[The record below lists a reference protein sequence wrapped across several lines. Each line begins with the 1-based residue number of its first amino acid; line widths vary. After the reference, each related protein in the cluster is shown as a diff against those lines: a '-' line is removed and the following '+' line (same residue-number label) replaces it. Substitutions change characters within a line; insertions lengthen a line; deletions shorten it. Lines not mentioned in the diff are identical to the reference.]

1 MIKKIASRF
10 FKFYCHPDYWI
21 DISGDLDE
29 IYKYNLRIGKKHPE
43 WRYLIQ
49 VLQLFRPSLMRPI
62 TENSI
67 IETIISNHTIMLRNY
82 FNIAFRSLLKNRLY
96 SFINIFGLAIGLA
109 AFLMINHF
117 VAFERS
123 YENHVA
129 DKEDIYRVQLD
140 VYQNGELVYKSSENY
155 PGAGPALQEDFPEVI
170 SSAKLYNMGSKNNV
184 IITSENGEENPQVL
198 KHKRFLYAEAAF
210 LPMFSVPMIQGD
222 AATALEKPHTIV
234 ISESMAKKYFGNE
247 NPMGKLLRL
256 EDDDFNDELC
266 TVTGVFEDVPENT
279 HLKYDVLI
287 SFNTLYTR
295 DTSGNG
301 WAKRRYG
308 NGWARKDFYTYI
320 QLSPGT
326 DAKKLQSQFPAFVDK
341 YNPDLQEKNSK
352 YVLSLQPLKDIHL
365 YSQLTDEAEVNGN
378 GDGVFYISIIAY
390 FILIIAW
397 VNYINLSTA
406 RSFDRGRE
414 VGLRKVMGSYRSSL
428 IAQFLVESLVING
441 LAMLLA
447 FIIIFSTSNLFHNLS
462 GTPLSYVI
470 WTQPWFWVMV
480 FTVLLIGSL
489 LSGIYP
495 AFVLSSFKPAQVLHG
510 KLKTSS
516 GGVALRKAL
525 VIFQFA
531 MSVALIVGT
540 ATVFDQMEYMQNR
553 DLGFDMSQTIVV
565 ERPPKQD
572 TSRQVRK
579 ANVLSFKTG
588 LKQRPEIESVAG
600 SNLLPGKKLRF
611 RTPIRTSLQS
621 TEEAVPLSIAG
632 MDFDFAES
640 MNMEIIAGRAFSEE
654 LRDDLDSLVI
664 LTENASRALG
674 FEKPEDAIGK
684 RIEIE
689 RFRWRP
695 SVVGVMA
702 DYHQE
707 NLKEEKPKTLVYLSG
722 DGSEY
727 YMIKVQTNKASEAI
741 AAIEEQW
748 HKSFAGNPFHYFFLD
763 EYFNSYYESER
774 QFKNLF
780 ATFSILAIIV
790 GCLGLFGLSSF
801 TAIQRAKEIAIR
813 KVLGSS
819 ILNIIQLLSKEFL
832 ILVGTATLIIWPIS
846 YYLMDQ
852 WLDNYPYRID
862 IGWTSFMYSGVVVL
876 LVTAITISYQTLK
889 SATANPVDALNHE

>member
-1 MIKKIASRF
+1 MIKQLASKF
-10 FKFYCHPDYWI
+10 FKFYCHEDYWL
-21 DISGDLDE
+21 DISGDLEE
-29 IYKYNLRIGKKHPE
+29 IYRYNLKANRKYPQL
-43 WRYLIQ
+43 RYLIQ
-49 VLQLFRPSLMRPI
+49 VVELFRPSLMKSI
-62 TENSI
+62 SENSK
-67 IETIISNHTIMLRNY
+67 ISNHTIMLKNY
-82 FNIAFRSLLKNRLY
+82 FNVAFRSLQKNRLY

-117 VAFERS
+117 VAFEKS
-123 YENHVA
+123 YENHIVN
-129 DKEDIYRVQLD
+129 KNDIYRVQLD
-140 VYQNGELVYKSSENY
+140 VYQNGELIYKSSENY
-155 PGAGPALQEDFPEVI
+155 PGAGPALLEDFPDVI

-184 IITSENGEENPQVL
+184 VITSENGEANPQAL

-210 LPMFSVPMIQGD
+210 LPMFSNQMIQGD
-222 AATALEKPHTIV
+222 AATALEKPFTIV

-256 EDDDFNDELC
+256 EDDDFNNELC
-266 TVTGVFEDVPENT
+266 EVTGVFKDVPENT

-287 SFNTLYTR
+287 SFNTLFAR
-295 DTSGNG
+295 DTRGTG
-301 WAKRRYG
+301 WAQTRYG
-308 NGWARKDFYTYI
+308 NGWKRKDFYTYV
-320 QLSPGT
+320 QLQPNT
-326 DAKKLQSQFPAFVDK
+326 DPKKLESQFSALVDK
-341 YNPDLQEKNSK
+341 YKPENQERNMKD
-352 YVLSLQPLKDIHL
+352 VLSLQKVKDIHL
-365 YSQLTDEAEVNGN
+365 FSQLTDEAEVNGN
-378 GDGVFYISIIAY
+378 GDGVFYISIIAF

-406 RSFDRGRE
+406 RAFDRGRE

-428 IAQFLVESLVING
+428 ITQFLVESLVING

-447 FIIIFSTSNLFHNLS
+447 FAMIFITTNFFHNLS

-470 WTQPWFWVMV
+470 WSQSWFWMLVGGII
-480 FTVLLIGSL
+480 LIGSL

-495 AFVLSSFKPAQVLHG
+495 AFVLSSFKPVQVLHG
-510 KLKTSS
+510 KLRTSS

-553 DLGFDMSQTIVV
+553 DLGFDMNQTIVV

-572 TSRQVRK
+572 TSRQVRI

-588 LKQRPEIESVAG
+588 LKQRPEILSVAG
-600 SNLLPGKKLRF
+600 STLLPGKKLRF
-611 RTPIRTSLQS
+611 KTPIRTSLQS
-621 TEEAVPLSIAG
+621 QEEAVPLSVAG
-632 MDFDFAES
+632 IDFDFAES
-640 MNMEIIAGRAFSEE
+640 MDMKIIAGRSFSEE

-664 LTENASRALG
+664 LTENASRAMG

-689 RFRWRP
+689 RFRWSP
-695 SVVGVMA
+695 SIVGVMA

-707 NLKEEKPKTLVYLSG
+707 NLKEEKPKTLIYLSG
-722 DGSEY
+722 GGSEY
-727 YMIKVQTNKASEAI
+727 FMIKINANSASQAI
-741 AAIEEQW
+741 TSIEEQW

-774 QFKNLF
+774 QFKDLF
-780 ATFSILAIIV
+780 AAFSILAIIV

-801 TAIQRAKEIAIR
+801 TAIQRAREIAIR
-813 KVLGSS
+813 KVLGSTV
-819 ILNIIQLLSKEFL
+819 LNIIQLLSKEFL
-832 ILVGTATLIIWPIS
+832 ILVGTATLIIWPVS

-852 WLDNYPYRID
+852 WLSNYPYRIN
-862 IGWTSFMYSGVVVL
+862 IGWSSFLYSGVVVL
-876 LVTAITISYQTLK
+876 FVTAVTISYQTLK

>member
-1 MIKKIASRF
+1 MIKKLASKF
-10 FKFYCHPDYWI
+10 FKFYCHPDYWV

-29 IYKYNLRIGKKHPE
+29 IYGYNVKTRKKYPQLR
-43 WRYLIQ
+43 YFIQ

-67 IETIISNHTIMLRNY
+67 IHSNHTIMLKNY
-82 FNIAFRSLLKNRLY
+82 FNVAFRSLLKNRLY

-117 VAFERS
+117 VAFEKS

-129 DKEDIYRVQLD
+129 DKENIYRVQLD

-155 PGAGPALQEDFPEVI
+155 PGAGPAMLEDFPEVI

-184 IITSENGEENPQVL
+184 IITSENGEQNPQVL
-198 KHKRFLYAEAAF
+198 KHRRFLYAEAAF

-256 EDDDFNDELC
+256 EDDDFNNELC
-266 TVTGVFEDVPENT
+266 TVTGVFQDVPEST
-279 HLKYDVLI
+279 HLKFDVLI

-295 DTSGNG
+295 DTDGSG

-308 NGWARKDFYTYI
+308 NGWRRKDFYTYV
-320 QLSPGT
+320 QLKPT
-326 DAKKLQSQFPAFVDK
+326 ADPKKLESQFPALVDK
-341 YNPDLQEKNSK
+341 YNPENKERNRKD
-352 YVLSLQPLKDIHL
+352 VLSLQPLKDIHL

-447 FIIIFSTSNLFHNLS
+447 FAIIFITGNLFHNLS

-470 WTQPWFWVMV
+470 WTQSWFWIMV
-480 FTVLLIGSL
+480 AGVVLMGSL

-495 AFVLSSFKPAQVLHG
+495 AFVISSFKPAQVLHG

-540 ATVFDQMEYMQNR
+540 ATVFDQMEYMQSK
-553 DLGFDMSQTIVV
+553 DLGFDMEQTIVV

-572 TSRQVRK
+572 TSREVRSNRVK
-579 ANVLSFKTG
+579 SFKTG
-588 LKQRPEIESVAG
+588 LKQRSEIISVAG
-600 SNLLPGKKLRF
+600 STLLPGKKLRF
-611 RTPIRTSLQS
+611 KTPIRTNLQS
-621 TEEAVPLSIAG
+621 QDEALPLSIAG
-632 MDFDFAES
+632 IDFDFAES
-640 MNMEIIAGRAFSEE
+640 MNMEVIAGRAFSEE
-654 LRDDLDSLVI
+654 MRDDLDSLVI
-664 LTENASRALG
+664 LTENSSRALG

-689 RFRWRP
+689 RFRWSP
-695 SVVGVMA
+695 SVVGVIA

-707 NLKEEKPKTLVYLSG
+707 SLKEEKPKTLIYLSG
-722 DGSEY
+722 SNSEY
-727 YMIKVQTNKASEAI
+727 FMIKVNMDQSTQAI
-741 AAIEEQW
+741 ASIEEQW
-748 HKSFAGNPFHYFFLD
+748 HRSFPGNPFHYFFLD

-774 QFKNLF
+774 QFKDLF

-801 TAIQRAKEIAIR
+801 TAIQRAREIAIR

-832 ILVGTATLIIWPIS
+832 ILVGSATLIVWPVS

-862 IGWTSFMYSGVVVL
+862 IGWTSFIYSGLVVL
-876 LVTAITISYQTLK
+876 TVTAITISYQTLK

>member
-1 MIKKIASRF
+1 MIKKLASKF
-10 FKFYCHPDYWI
+10 FKFYCHPEYWV

-29 IYKYNLRIGKKHPE
+29 IYRHNVRTRKKYPQLR
-43 WRYLIQ
+43 YFIQ

-62 TENSI
+62 TENAI
-67 IETIISNHTIMLRNY
+67 INSNHTIMLKNY
-82 FNIAFRSLLKNRLY
+82 FNVAFRSLLKNQLY

-117 VAFERS
+117 VAFEKS

-129 DKEDIYRVQLD
+129 DKENIYRVQLD

-155 PGAGPALQEDFPEVI
+155 PGAGPAILEDYPEVI

-198 KHKRFLYAEAAF
+198 KHRRFLYAEAAF

-256 EDDDFNDELC
+256 EDDDFNNELC
-266 TVTGVFEDVPENT
+266 TVTGVFQDVPENT
-279 HLKYDVLI
+279 HLKFDVLI

-295 DTSGNG
+295 DTDGSG

-308 NGWARKDFYTYI
+308 NGWRRKDFYTYVE
-320 QLSPGT
+320 LKANADP
-326 DAKKLQSQFPAFVDK
+326 KKLENQFPALVDK
-341 YNPDLQEKNSK
+341 YNPENKERNRKD
-352 YVLSLQPLKDIHL
+352 VLSLQPLQDIHL

-428 IAQFLVESLVING
+428 IAQFLIESLVING
-441 LAMLLA
+441 LAMLVA
-447 FIIIFSTSNLFHNLS
+447 FVIIFSTGNLFHNLS
-462 GTPLSYVI
+462 GTPLDYVI
-470 WTQPWFWVMV
+470 WSQPWFWIMV
-480 FTVLLIGSL
+480 ASVVFIGSL

-495 AFVLSSFKPAQVLHG
+495 AFVISSFKPAQVLHG
-510 KLKTSS
+510 KLKTSA

-540 ATVFDQMEYMQNR
+540 ATVFDQMEYMQSK
-553 DLGFDMSQTIVV
+553 DLGFDMEQTIVV

-572 TSRQVRK
+572 TSREVRSNRVK
-579 ANVLSFKTG
+579 SFKTG
-588 LKQRPEIESVAG
+588 LKQRSEIISVAG
-600 SNLLPGKKLRF
+600 STLLPGKKLRF
-611 RTPIRTSLQS
+611 KTPIRTNLQS
-621 TEEAVPLSIAG
+621 QDEAVPLSVAG
-632 MDFDFAES
+632 IDFDFAES

-654 LRDDLDSLVI
+654 TRDDLDSLVI

-689 RFRWRP
+689 RFRWSP
-695 SVVGVMA
+695 SVVGVIA

-707 NLKEEKPKTLVYLSG
+707 SLKEEKPKTLIYLSG
-722 DGSEY
+722 TGSEY
-727 YMIKVQTNKASEAI
+727 FMIKVNMDQSSQAI
-741 AAIEEQW
+741 ASIEEQW
-748 HKSFAGNPFHYFFLD
+748 HRSFPGNPFHYFFLD

-774 QFKNLF
+774 QFKDLF

-801 TAIQRAKEIAIR
+801 TAIQRAREIAIR

-832 ILVGTATLIIWPIS
+832 ILVGSATLIVWPVS

-862 IGWTSFMYSGVVVL
+862 IGWTSFVYSGLVVL
-876 LVTAITISYQTLK
+876 AVTAITISYQTLK

>member
-1 MIKKIASRF
+1 MIKKLASKF
-10 FKFYCHPDYWI
+10 FKFYCHPDYWV

-29 IYKYNLRIGKKHPE
+29 IYRHNVRMRKKYPQLR
-43 WRYLIQ
+43 YFMQ
-49 VLQLFRPSLMRPI
+49 VLQLFRPSLIRPI

-67 IETIISNHTIMLRNY
+67 INSNHTIMLKNY
-82 FNIAFRSLLKNRLY
+82 FNVAFRSLQKNRMY

-117 VAFERS
+117 VAFEKS
-123 YENHVA
+123 YENHIV
-129 DKEDIYRVQLD
+129 DRENIYRVQLD

-155 PGAGPALQEDFPEVI
+155 PGAGPAMLEDFPEVI

-184 IITSENGEENPQVL
+184 IITSENGEETPQVL

-222 AATALEKPHTIV
+222 AQTALEKPHTIV

-256 EDDDFNDELC
+256 EDDDFNNELC
-266 TVTGVFEDVPENT
+266 TVTGVFQDIPENT
-279 HLKYDVLI
+279 HLKFDVLI

-308 NGWARKDFYTYI
+308 NGWGRKDFYTYV
-320 QLSPGT
+320 QLKPNA
-326 DAKKLQSQFPAFVDK
+326 DPKRLESQFPNLVDK
-341 YNPDLQEKNSK
+341 YKPENKEKNMK
-352 YVLSLQPLKDIHL
+352 DVLLLQPLKDIHL

-428 IAQFLVESLVING
+428 VAQFLIESLVING
-441 LAMLLA
+441 LAMLVA
-447 FIIIFSTSNLFHNLS
+447 FILIFSTGNLFHNLS
-462 GTPLSYVI
+462 GTPLDYVI
-470 WTQPWFWVMV
+470 WSQSWFWIMV
-480 FTVLLIGSL
+480 ASVVFIGSL

-495 AFVLSSFKPAQVLHG
+495 AFVISSFKPAQVLHG

-540 ATVFDQMEYMQNR
+540 ATVFDQMEYMQSK
-553 DLGFDMSQTIVV
+553 DLGFDMEQTIVV

-572 TSRQVRK
+572 TSREVRSNRVK
-579 ANVLSFKTG
+579 SFKTG
-588 LKQRPEIESVAG
+588 LKQRSEIISVAG
-600 SNLLPGKKLRF
+600 STLLPGKKLRF
-611 RTPIRTSLQS
+611 KTPIRTNLQS
-621 TEEAVPLSIAG
+621 QDEAVPLSVAG
-632 MDFDFAES
+632 IDFDFAES

-654 LRDDLDSLVI
+654 MRDDLDSLVI

-689 RFRWRP
+689 RFRWSP
-695 SVVGVMA
+695 SVVGVMS

-707 NLKEEKPKTLVYLSG
+707 SLKEEKPKTLIYLSG
-722 DGSEY
+722 TGSEY
-727 YMIKVQTNKASEAI
+727 FMIKVNMDQSSQAI
-741 AAIEEQW
+741 ASIEEQW
-748 HKSFAGNPFHYFFLD
+748 YKSFPGNPFHYFFLD

-774 QFKNLF
+774 QFKDLF

-801 TAIQRAKEIAIR
+801 TAIQRAREIAIR

-832 ILVGTATLIIWPIS
+832 ILVGTATLIVWPLS

-862 IGWTSFMYSGVVVL
+862 IGWTSFVYSGVVVL

>member
-1 MIKKIASRF
+1 
-10 FKFYCHPDYWI
+10 
-21 DISGDLDE
+21 
-29 IYKYNLRIGKKHPE
+29 
-43 WRYLIQ
+43 
-49 VLQLFRPSLMRPI
+49 
-62 TENSI
+62 
-67 IETIISNHTIMLRNY
+67 MLKNY
-82 FNIAFRSLLKNRLY
+82 FNVAFRSLLKNRLY

-117 VAFERS
+117 VAFEKS
-123 YENHVA
+123 YEDHISN
-129 DKEDIYRVQLD
+129 KEDIYRIQLD
-140 VYQNGELVYKSSENY
+140 SYQNGELVYKSSENY
-155 PGAGPALQEDFPEVI
+155 PGAGPALLEEFPEVI

-184 IITSENGEENPQVL
+184 VITSENGEANPQAL
-198 KHKRFLYAEAAF
+198 KQKRFLYAEAAF
-210 LPMFSVPMIQGD
+210 LSMFSNQMVMGD
-222 AATALEKPHTIV
+222 ATTALEKPHAIV
-234 ISESMAKKYFGNE
+234 LSESMSKKYFGDE

-256 EDDDFNDELC
+256 EDDDFNNELC
-266 TVTGVFEDVPENT
+266 EVTGVFKDVQENT

-287 SFNTLYTR
+287 SFNTLFTR
-295 DTSGNG
+295 DVSGTG
-301 WAKRRYG
+301 WARKRYG
-308 NGWARKDFYTYI
+308 SGWDRKDFYTYV
-320 QLSPGT
+320 QLKPNT
-326 DAKKLQSQFPAFVDK
+326 DPKKLESQFITLIDK
-341 YNPDLQEKNSK
+341 YKPTNQEKNMK
-352 YVLSLQPLKDIHL
+352 DVLSMQPLKDIHL
-365 YSQLTDEAEVNGN
+365 YSSLTDEAEVNGN
-378 GDGVFYISIIAY
+378 GDGVFYISIIAF

-428 IAQFLVESLVING
+428 ITQFLVESLVINS
-441 LAMLLA
+441 LAVLVA
-447 FIIIFSTSNLFHNLS
+447 FTLIFATGNLFHNLS
-462 GTPLSYVI
+462 GTPMSYVI
-470 WTQPWFWVMV
+470 WTQSWFWLMV
-480 FTVLLIGSL
+480 GAVVLIGSF

-495 AFVLSSFKPAQVLHG
+495 AFVLSSFKPIQVLHG
-510 KLKTSS
+510 KLRTSS

-531 MSVALIVGT
+531 MSVALIIGT
-540 ATVFDQMEYMQNR
+540 ATVFEQMEYMQNR

-579 ANVLSFKTG
+579 ASVQSFKTG

-611 RTPIRTSLQS
+611 RTPIRTNLQS
-621 TEEAVPLSIAG
+621 QEEAVPLSIAG

-664 LTENASRALG
+664 LTENASQALG

-689 RFRWRP
+689 RFRWSP

-707 NLKEEKPKTLVYLSG
+707 NLKEAKPKTLVYLSG

-727 YMIKVQTNKASEAI
+727 YMIKVQANSASEAI
-741 AAIEEQW
+741 TAIEEQW

-763 EYFNSYYESER
+763 EYFNSYYESDR
-774 QFKNLF
+774 QFKDLF
-780 ATFSILAIIV
+780 AAFSILAIIV

-801 TAIQRAKEIAIR
+801 TAIQRAREIAIR

-819 ILNIIQLLSKEFL
+819 ILSIIQLLSKEFL
-832 ILVGTATLIIWPIS
+832 ILVGTATLIVWPVS

-852 WLDNYPYRID
+852 WLNNYPYRID
-862 IGWTSFMYSGVVVL
+862 IGWTSFVYSGVVVL
-876 LVTAITISYQTLK
+876 SVTAITISYQTLK